1 MHFKALF
8 NKNLGIQ
15 YWQIIHQ
22 SKVYKVEKT
31 NTYDS
36 DPFFKTVEI
45 NFDIFYRFAILTQ
58 FFPFRQ

>member
-45 NFDIFYRFAILTQ
+45 DGKERDG
-58 FFPFRQ
+58 